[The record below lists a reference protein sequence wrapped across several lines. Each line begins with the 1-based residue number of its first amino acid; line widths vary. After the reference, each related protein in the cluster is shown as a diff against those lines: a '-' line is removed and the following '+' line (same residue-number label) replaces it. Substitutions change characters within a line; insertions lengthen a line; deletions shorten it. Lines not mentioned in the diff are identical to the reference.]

1 MVYSFVYNSP
11 YFADRKHERKADVE
25 FQETSCHNPIHS
37 RIIKSTPSYSSCV
50 FNTLTRELRVET
62 NKNLLD
68 QRGLVVLDKKTF
80 LALSLTLTIQRSYE
94 LDLYIRPY
102 IKLGFGSTTHLVY
115 PNSTYDQISTELN
128 MKDLSVYQTRGSV
141 AAFARIKTTYL
152 QQRNHF

>member
-1 MVYSFVYNSP
+1 MWCKYHAAVCSCQGSAQENGMHRVPWDIPHTVAMMCEAIENTHKKRRVDLLWYIPVFMIPLTSLIEI
-11 YFADRKHERKADVE
+11 HERKADVE

-80 LALSLTLTIQRSYE
+80 LALSLTLTI
-94 LDLYIRPY
+94 
-102 IKLGFGSTTHLVY
+102 
-115 PNSTYDQISTELN
+115 
-128 MKDLSVYQTRGSV
+128 
-141 AAFARIKTTYL
+141 
-152 QQRNHF
+152 